1 MKCSPRPSNKE
12 SSLEQGLIFV
22 LGILDLSF
30 STWKKGE
37 KGTLENQAP
46 KSATWGSVAP
56 LESFRAVQIEKN

>member
-1 MKCSPRPSNKE
+1 M
-12 SSLEQGLIFV
+12 

-46 KSATWGSVAP
+46 KSATWGSVAS
-56 LESFRAVQIEKN
+56 LESFRAVQIEKD